1 MDYVTLKNHISNLS
15 SKLNAKPIVIRAYDR
30 FGRSIFLKLKTE
42 NGIEDLCICL
52 DSPNQGLWFS
62 NHCVEVEKNSLIVRS
77 LNRLIINSR
86 LVNIELAGKEEEGQ
100 FDRVVKLHFVF
111 IDDYFGHRSDYFI
124 FCEFTGRISDVFFC
138 DSEFKILDRISRT
151 SNNLV
156 GDVYRLP
163 DSFKLINPN
172 NSSLE
177 EMQKAF
183 SSPSEQWSDK
193 IGYLSPLMVKEIK
206 FRLKVIED
214 SSATRL
220 KLFNE
225 IMTECQNSKVY
236 LYKKESKIIAI
247 SIYRL
252 KQIEEQKS
260 NEADNY
266 ELILFKTV
274 NEAINFVEQDL
285 IGPKRLEQE
294 KKRAV
299 SLLNK
304 SLKQKKQLLDD
315 QIALKTKYE
324 GADKYQNIGNL
335 ITANLYRIKP
345 GATFLETE
353 DWNTGK
359 TVKIDLDPTK
369 TPAAN
374 AKKYFNLYKKS
385 KRGVI
390 EVEKRIQ
397 SLISDIKWVEEQI
410 WLAEN
415 AEIET
420 WLQIEENTKTNRL
433 EKNKEK
439 NQKNKNSKNVKLLI
453 KPTLEENGCKY
464 YVGHNAKQND
474 QITFKIAKK
483 GDIWFHANDVP
494 GAHIILKK
502 IEGEIQKE
510 DIITGAKLAAIN
522 SFAKNSSKVAVDYTD
537 ASNVKRIPNGGLGQV
552 SYTNQRT
559 IVVDLN
565 K

>member
-1 MDYVTLKNHISNLS
+1 MDYITLKTHIIDLS
-15 SKLNAKPIVIRAYDR
+15 DRLKTKPIVIRAYDR
-30 FGRSIFLKLKTE
+30 SGRSIFLRLKTD
-42 NGIEDLCICL
+42 NGIEDLCISL
-52 DSPNQGLWFS
+52 DSPNQGLWLS
-62 NHCVEVEKNSLIVRS
+62 NHCDEVEKNSLIVRS

-86 LVNIELAGKEEEGQ
+86 LVSIELAGKEEEGR

-111 IDDYFGHRSDYFI
+111 VDNYFGHRSDFYI

-138 DSEFKILDRISRT
+138 DSDFKILDRISRT

-156 GDVYRLP
+156 GELYRLP

-172 NSSLE
+172 NSCE
-177 EMQKAF
+177 EELQKAF
-183 SSPSEQWSDK
+183 SAPSEQWLDK
-193 IGYLSPLMVKEIK
+193 IGYLSPLMVKEIL
-206 FRLKVIED
+206 FRIKETED
-214 SSATRL
+214 VPSTRL
-220 KLFNE
+220 KIFSELL
-225 IMTECQNSKVY
+225 TECQNNKVF

-247 SIYRL
+247 SVFKL

-260 NEADNY
+260 DVPNNY
-266 ELILFKTV
+266 ELFIFNRV
-274 NEAINFVEQDL
+274 NEAVNFVEQDL

-294 KKRAV
+294 KKRVV
-299 SLLNK
+299 SQLNK
-304 SLKQKKQLLDD
+304 FLKQKKQLLDD
-315 QIALKTKYE
+315 QLSLKTKYE

-345 GATFLETE
+345 GSTFFETE

-359 TVKIDLDPTK
+359 IVKIELDPTK

-397 SLISDIKWVEEQI
+397 SLTSDIKWFEEQI

-420 WLQIEENTKTNRL
+420 WLQIEENTKTIRI

-439 NQKNKNSKNVKLLI
+439 NSKNKNSKNVKLLI
-453 KPTLEENGCKY
+453 KPTLEVNGCKY

-474 QITFKIAKK
+474 QITFKVAKK

-502 IEGEIQKE
+502 IEGDIEKE
-510 DIITGAKLAAIN
+510 DILTGAKLAAMN
-522 SFAKNSSKVAVDYTD
+522 SFAKNSSKVPVDYTD
-537 ASNVKRIPNGGLGQV
+537 VSNVKRIPNGGLGQV

-559 IVVDLN
+559 IVVDLS